1 MLAILPPTIVS
12 VCLSTGRGSL
22 WGLPLAYSL
31 GAGHDDTR
39 IHYQSICQ
47 KS

>member
-1 MLAILPPTIVS
+1 MLAILPPTITS
-12 VCLSTGRGSL
+12 VCLSMGRGSL

-31 GAGHDDTR
+31 GVEHDGTR
-39 IHYQSICQ
+39 IHYQSIWR